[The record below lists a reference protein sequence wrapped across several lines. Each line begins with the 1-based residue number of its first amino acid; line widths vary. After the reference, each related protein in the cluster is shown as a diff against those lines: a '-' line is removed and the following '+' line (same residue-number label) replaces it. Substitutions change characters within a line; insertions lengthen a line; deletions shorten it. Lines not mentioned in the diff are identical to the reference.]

1 MARTEDD
8 FVSLQDAIAL
18 VTYEFS
24 EGSNV
29 TKILQAVMMVVSW
42 AEECDDSFFMYLNE
56 LEELCR

>member
-1 MARTEDD
+1 MDRTEDE

-29 TKILQAVMMVVSW
+29 TKILEALMKVMITGKY
-42 AEECDDSFFMYLNE
+42 EYDDDSLSE

>member
-1 MARTEDD
+1 MDERENE

-18 VTYEFS
+18 VTQEFS

-29 TKILQAVMMVVSW
+29 TKILEAVMRAMV
-42 AEECDDSFFMYLNE
+42 CDFDDISLNE

>member
-1 MARTEDD
+1 MDRTEDE

-29 TKILQAVMMVVSW
+29 TKILEALMKAMV
-42 AEECDDSFFMYLNE
+42 CDCDAISLNE

>member
-1 MARTEDD
+1 MFRKEDD

-18 VTYEFS
+18 VTDEFS

-29 TKILQAVMMVVSW
+29 TKILEAVMQTMVC
-42 AEECDDSFFMYLNE
+42 EFDDISLNK

>member
-1 MARTEDD
+1 MGRREDD

-18 VTYEFS
+18 ATFEFS

-29 TKILQAVMMVVSW
+29 TKILEALMKVMVNGDYVYD
-42 AEECDDSFFMYLNE
+42 DDSLIE